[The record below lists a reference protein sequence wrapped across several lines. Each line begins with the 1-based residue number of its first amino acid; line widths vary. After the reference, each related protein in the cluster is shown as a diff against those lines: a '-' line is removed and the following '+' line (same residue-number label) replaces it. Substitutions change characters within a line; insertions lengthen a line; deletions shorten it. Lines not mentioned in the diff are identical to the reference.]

1 MRTFFLSIVLFSSY
15 IIAKEGLTVENKK
28 IDVVGEAYNT
38 DSKPVVA
45 VSYGV
50 ANNRAYTLPGDGAG
64 FMKPEMVVKL
74 SEVIVPPKPGP
85 KEAVDEV
92 NIILF

>member
-1 MRTFFLSIVLFSSY
+1 MKMRNLILAIFLFSSY
-15 IIAKEGLTVENKK
+15 IICSEAAKNENK

-38 DSKPVVA
+38 DSRPVDA

-50 ANNRAYTLPGDGAG
+50 ANNKAYSLPSDVG

-74 SEVIVPPKPGP
+74 ADVILPPKPGP

-92 NIILF
+92 K